1 VPDNRAELI
10 KSPQALIDLFEI
22 AKYLADQDPGLG
34 HRFLTRAEETMDLL
48 ASSPLIG
55 EPFVIPGEPNLR
67 AKLVREFKRY
77 VIYYRS
83 SVERVVIIRVLH
95 GSRDSRNVIAQE

>member
-1 VPDNRAELI
+1 MPGSRAELI
-10 KSPQALIDLFEI
+10 KSPQSLIDLFEI
-22 AKYLADQDPGLG
+22 AKYLADQDPELG
-34 HRFLTRAEETMDLL
+34 HRFLTRAEETMNLL

-55 EPFVIPGEPNLR
+55 EPFAIPNEPNLR

-83 SVERVVIIRVLH
+83 SAERVVIIRVLH
-95 GSRDSRNVIAQE
+95 GSRDTKDELTSP

>member
-1 VPDNRAELI
+1 MPGSRAELI
-10 KSPQALIDLFEI
+10 KSPQSMIDLFEI
-22 AKYLADQDPGLG
+22 AKYLVDQDPELG
-34 HRFLTRAEETMDLL
+34 YRFLARAEETMELL

-55 EPFVIPGEPNLR
+55 EPFAIPGQPNLR

-83 SVERVVIIRVLH
+83 STQRVVIIRVLH
-95 GSRDSRNVIAQE
+95 GSRDSINELKVE